1 MIVCIREISI
11 QDGQKYVLKEG
22 KNDKPKNP

>member
-1 MIVCIREISI
+1 MIVSKKEVTI